1 MLIISPE
8 ILYNIRKKEL
18 EKMLNDIGKSGSIQR
33 WTPSAVECYQRGC
46 ICEGCPIREMVKS
59 LGKCQMKAAVLELVK
74 IHGIPTKR
82 NGPNY

>member
-18 EKMLNDIGKSGSIQR
+18 EKMLNYMGKSGSIQR

-46 ICEGCPIREMVKS
+46 ICSNCPIKELIKS
-59 LGKCQMKAAVLELVK
+59 QKCQMKASVIELVRLY
-74 IHGIPTKR
+74 GIPNKTAQC
-82 NGPNY
+82 